1 MTDGSNFA
9 FMRSGAGAGSV
20 AGVDD
25 AAALFMSTAACIL
38 EVYGEE
44 CVEVAANFAQACG
57 RSTVTGEDMA
67 ISAKHC
73 AHDFFERP
81 DLEAR
86 VEAARQRRAQ
96 EEEQEEE
103 QGEQEEEEEEQQQ
116 EQQQDEGEEQEAEEG
131 EVEGACGGRRPRGPG
146 ACLPAMGKPLA
157 KGCSLQLRGMG
168 QAIREAEARR
178 TRPALRPPAPP
189 GRGGGRG

>member
-96 EEEQEEE
+96 EEADGGSDGDSDGEDAKDDEDDEYDEEM
-103 QGEQEEEEEEQQQ
+103 
-116 EQQQDEGEEQEAEEG
+116 EAESGSDEEDRDATPFSPHFAAG
-131 EVEGACGGRRPRGPG
+131 DEATRRFH
-146 ACLPAMGKPLA
+146 ATAL
-157 KGCSLQLRGMG
+157 
-168 QAIREAEARR
+168 ER
-178 TRPALRPPAPP
+178 TRTWASWTPDDPVRQMLKSSIDFSDSMHLGVACS
-189 GRGGGRG
+189 